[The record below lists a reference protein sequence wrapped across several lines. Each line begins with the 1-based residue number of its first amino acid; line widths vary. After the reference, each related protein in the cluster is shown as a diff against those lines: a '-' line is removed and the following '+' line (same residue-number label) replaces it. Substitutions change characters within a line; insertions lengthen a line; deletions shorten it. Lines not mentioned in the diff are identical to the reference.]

1 MHFRVNL
8 CIYLIYPLSTLILI
22 RRTNNDMQFIPITPA
37 PHSSAIT
44 TCSRRDYT
52 ARGSVLSSLTSAELC
67 VPTFCCGR
75 IKKYKVLTS
84 SDEDSTVFSSVKP
97 ATMSIIM
104 PLLPRLP
111 SPLEFCLVVNNG
123 GLKMIPFLAFAAN
136 LVRMRSR
143 ELSLWRSDDVRKC
156 EK

>member
-1 MHFRVNL
+1 MCR
-8 CIYLIYPLSTLILI
+8 
-22 RRTNNDMQFIPITPA
+22 
-37 PHSSAIT
+37 HSA
-44 TCSRRDYT
+44 
-52 ARGSVLSSLTSAELC
+52 AVAL
-67 VPTFCCGR
+67 
-75 IKKYKVLTS
+75 KNYKVLTS

-104 PLLPRLP
+104 PLLPRVP

-143 ELSLWRSDDVRKC
+143 ELSLRRSDDVRKC
-156 EK
+156 ER